1 MASKMTVIQTAVRIS
16 TLFVLSVAFAVSG
29 SGAPSL
35 FPISVHGKFGY
46 VDATG
51 RIAIEPRFNDA
62 NNFSEHLAA
71 VKIGNQW
78 GFIAESGEFTIP
90 AAFDYVC
97 DFFHSVAAVASHGK
111 WGVIDTT
118 GRFTTPPQFD
128 ELDCQRNDQYLA
140 APLNRGEHGW
150 RYLDTVRG
158 EMLPLRANLPYGFKE
173 GLTTFNVTGIDIS
186 DPNGGSSFGFMAPDG
201 TMVIPAR
208 FVDAR
213 NFCEGLAAVKIGTR
227 WGYIERSGDVVIQPR
242 YDWPGC
248 FQEGM
253 AAVVVGKLF
262 GFIDKTGTMLIPPT
276 YPNVG
281 EFSEGLATVEL
292 RSNGKWGYID
302 TAGRVVI
309 KPQFDVAREFVNGIA
324 SVRVGDKNG
333 YIDKT
338 GRYIWA
344 PTK

>member
-16 TLFVLSVAFAVSG
+16 TLFILSVAFAVSG

-97 DFFHSVAAVASHGK
+97 DFFHSVAAVESHGK

-128 ELDCQRNDQYLA
+128 ELDCQRNDQYLS
-140 APLNRGEHGW
+140 APPEPRGTRLAVL
-150 RYLDTVRG
+150 RYRPRRNAST
-158 EMLPLRANLPYGFKE
+158 PLQPSLRVQG
-173 GLTTFNVTGIDIS
+173 GID
-186 DPNGGSSFGFMAPDG
+186 DF
-201 TMVIPAR
+201 
-208 FVDAR
+208 
-213 NFCEGLAAVKIGTR
+213 
-227 WGYIERSGDVVIQPR
+227 
-242 YDWPGC
+242 
-248 FQEGM
+248 
-253 AAVVVGKLF
+253 
-262 GFIDKTGTMLIPPT
+262 
-276 YPNVG
+276 
-281 EFSEGLATVEL
+281 
-292 RSNGKWGYID
+292 
-302 TAGRVVI
+302 
-309 KPQFDVAREFVNGIA
+309 
-324 SVRVGDKNG
+324 
-333 YIDKT
+333 
-338 GRYIWA
+338 
-344 PTK
+344 